1 MNKKEEGV
9 YRSLLIVRLLPLCFV
24 LLFLLLGIK
33 TTAQESSTTVAVAIT
48 NNGIP
53 TLVGADGRTLYTFS
67 HDDEGESTC
76 YNECAAAWPPL
87 TIETGSE
94 PSGGSLVPGQ
104 LGTIEREDGSTQVTY
119 DGSPLYYFAQDTAPG
134 DALGQGVRSV
144 WFAANPATVMLREQP
159 GVGDILV
166 GPGGLTLYVFLKDE
180 IEDGEGESYCFEEC
194 EAAWP
199 PLVVPEGVEPTAG
212 DGVPGNLGIHERED
226 GSRQVTY
233 NGWPLYYFKMD
244 SQPGDITGND
254 MKDVWYIA
262 MADTP
267 YAEEPMSVS
276 AELVVEGLTSPV
288 AMVSAHDDTGR
299 MFIADQAGTIR
310 ILSADGQLMDEP
322 FLDLSDKIAELMPE
336 YDERGVLGLAFHPDY
351 ANNGRFFVY
360 YTAPLRPEA
369 PADWDHTNVV
379 AEYTVS
385 ADNPDMADPNSERII
400 WSIDQPQFNHDAG
413 QIVFGP
419 DGYLYIPIGDGGGG
433 NDVGTGHTPD
443 IGNAQD
449 LTNQHG
455 SILRIDVDSGDPY
468 GIPADNPFAAA
479 DDNIPDEIWAY
490 GLRNPFHISFDS
502 NGQLYIG
509 DAGQELYEEVSIGT
523 AGGNYGWNIM
533 EGTHCF
539 DPDNPTVPPANCSNT
554 DANGKPLNDPV
565 IELDHTHGNVVVG
578 GYVVEG
584 GSLSE
589 LNGYYIFGTYTLT
602 VTKPDGRIFAAQVG
616 DPNSLWDFTE
626 LEITNGDEGHIGAFV
641 LSFGIDDA
649 GEIYVLTSENLA
661 PFGDTGKIW
670 RLGPGGSDT
679 DADEAEDTSYEGSDE
694 SSSEATTPEQPDVT
708 EEAETESTDT
718 EYGSDTDE
726 ADTQS
731 TDTES
736 TSDTGE
742 AGEVALSTG
751 YTNSGIPTL
760 VDANGFTLYTFAPD
774 HEGESVCYG
783 HCADEWP
790 PLLIGDD
797 MQPTGDDGVVG
808 QLGTVERE
816 DGSYQVTYNG
826 WPLYY
831 YHDDAAAGD
840 AEGQGIDDIWFAA
853 NPATLMLSSNGQY
866 VVGPGGLTL
875 YIFTEDEAN
884 ESYCFDECL
893 VAWPPL
899 VVPEG
904 MQPTVAPGIT
914 GEVSTTQLPDGQ
926 MLLTYNG
933 WPLYFFRGDNNS
945 GDTNG
950 DGVKDVWF
958 VAGLNRPAP
967 GEEVSQPPAEATTEA
982 TAEGAT
988 AVPTEMTAEV
998 TAEIIAT
1005 QEPTLEPTVEPTLEP
1020 TLEPTIEPT
1029 STPVT

>member
-1 MNKKEEGV
+1 MNRQEVKV
-9 YRSLLIVRLLPLCFV
+9 YRPLLVFRLMPLF
-24 LLFLLLGIK
+24 FILLLLLLSIA
-33 TTAQESSTTVAVAIT
+33 TTAQESPTTVSAAIT

-53 TLVGADGRTLYTFS
+53 TLVGPDGRTLYTFS
-67 HDDEGESTC
+67 HDDDGESTC
-76 YNECAAAWPPL
+76 YEQCAEAWPPL
-87 TIETGSE
+87 TIE
-94 PSGGSLVPGQ
+94 GGGQPTANAGIPGQ
-104 LGTIEREDGSTQVTY
+104 LGTVEREDGTTQVTY
-119 DGSPLYYFAQDTAPG
+119 DGWPLYYFVQDTAPG
-134 DALGQGVRSV
+134 DAVGQGARSV
-144 WFAANPATVMLREQP
+144 WFAANPATVMMREQP
-159 GVGDILV
+159 GVGNILV
-166 GPGGLTLYVFLKDE
+166 GAGGLTLYVFLKDE

-199 PLVVPEGVEPTAG
+199 PLVVDEGVEPTLG
-212 DGVPGNLGIHERED
+212 DGVPGELGIHERED

-244 SQPGDITGND
+244 ANPGDITGND

-262 MADTP
+262 MAEEA
-267 YAEEPMSVS
+267 YAEETEGLNVS
-276 AELVVEGLTSPV
+276 AEVVVEGLTAPV
-288 AMVSAHDDTGR
+288 ALVSAHDDTGR

-385 ADNPDMADPNSERII
+385 ADNPDMADASSERIV
-400 WSIDQPQFNHDAG
+400 WSIDQPQFNHDSG

-433 NDVGTGHTPD
+433 NDTGTGHTPG

-455 SILRIDVDSGDPY
+455 SILRIDIDSGDPY

-479 DDNIPDEIWAY
+479 DDNIPDEIFAY

-539 DPDNPTVPPANCSNT
+539 DPNNPTVPPVDCSNT
-554 DANGKPLNDPV
+554 DANGDVLIDPV

-584 GSLSE
+584 GSLSN
-589 LNGYYIFGTYTLT
+589 LNGYYVFGTYTLT

-616 DPNSLWDFTE
+616 DANSLWDFTE
-626 LEITNGDEGHIGAFV
+626 LEITNGEEGHLGAYV
-641 LSFGIDDA
+641 LSFGMDDA
-649 GEIYVLTSENLA
+649 GELYVLTSENLA

-670 RLGPGGSDT
+670 RLTSGDANTSETDT
-679 DADEAEDTSYEGSDE
+679 EEAEDT
-694 SSSEATTPEQPDVT
+694 T
-708 EEAETESTDT
+708 EEA
-718 EYGSDTDE
+718 
-726 ADTQS
+726 
-731 TDTES
+731 DTES
-736 TSDTGE
+736 TATGE

-751 YTNSGIPTL
+751 YTNSSVPTL

-783 HCADEWP
+783 HCAEEWP
-790 PLLIGDD
+790 PLLIGDG

-816 DGSYQVTYNG
+816 DGSQQVTYNG

-831 YHDDAAAGD
+831 YHDDLAAGD
-840 AEGQGIDDIWFAA
+840 DEGQGLDDIWFAA

-866 VVGPGGLTL
+866 VVGPGGMTL

-904 MQPTVAPGIT
+904 MQPTVAPGIA

-933 WPLYFFRGDNNS
+933 WPLYFFRGDNNP

-958 VAGLNRPAP
+958 VAGLNRPGPDETAA
-967 GEEVSQPPAEATTEA
+967 EPPTSVEA
-982 TAEGAT
+982 
-988 AVPTEMTAEV
+988 

-1005 QEPTLEPTVEPTLEP
+1005 MEPPLEP
-1020 TLEPTIEPT
+1020 TLEPTIEITP
-1029 STPVT
+1029 TPVS